1 MDAGQHADQK
11 SSGFLKSF
19 ISLAITVA
27 LIFGLSFLLRE
38 YVIQGYSIPSGSME
52 NTIMTGDTVFSE
64 QVSYYFGDI
73 APGDIVT
80 FKDPEIAGRVLI
92 KRCIAVGGQTVDLKN
107 GVVYIDGNAISE
119 PYTEGKPSEPLSRTV
134 EGVEITYPYTVPQG
148 YIWVMGD
155 NRTNSQDSRY
165 FGAVPKSSVYGRAF
179 MIYWPLN
186 HFGMLS

>member
-11 SSGFLKSF
+11 NSGFFKSF
-19 ISLAITVA
+19 ISLVITIA

-64 QVSYYFGDI
+64 QVSYYFGEI
-73 APGDIVT
+73 ERGDIVT
-80 FKDPEIAGRVLI
+80 FKDPEIASRVLI
-92 KRCIAVGGQTVDLKN
+92 KRVIATGGQTVDLRD
-107 GVVYIDGNAISE
+107 GAVYVDGEALSE
-119 PYTEGKPSEPLSRTV
+119 PYTDGKPSEPLSRTMDKKD
-134 EGVEITYPYTVPQG
+134 ISYPYHVPEG
-148 YIWVMGD
+148 HIWLMGD

-165 FGAVPKSSVYGRAF
+165 FGSIPESSVYGRAF
-179 MIYWPLN
+179 MVYWPLD